1 MTFRHLKKMDLSLS
15 LALLLLGALVA
26 SVNGNCSPD
35 PCIHGTCTD
44 TGSGFACTC
53 DSGYTGPTCSTT
65 LDHCAGNPCNTG
77 AKCYNV
83 KGAALCIG
91 KAVDYCSPNPCAN
104 GATCVSGQTTFSCI
118 CPADKAGTYC
128 EFPAGDVLDLTTV
141 FVEGSIEYWADVP
154 FSNVVDNDVN
164 TEAWA
169 YSSPD
174 SFMNIF
180 MGKTFPIHH
189 VEFSTEYSWYFGEVV
204 VEVDGV
210 ECARQNET
218 FDTNVMTCGE
228 LLFGE
233 KVTFTNYANPY
244 FLMSEVYL
252 FSA

>member
-1 MTFRHLKKMDLSLS
+1 MFTYTVSTNGNRTLVMFSTNDERSRAIFSTVSTNGERSRKMDLSLS

-128 EFPAGDVLDLTTV
+128 EFP
-141 FVEGSIEYWADVP
+141 
-154 FSNVVDNDVN
+154 
-164 TEAWA
+164 
-169 YSSPD
+169 
-174 SFMNIF
+174 
-180 MGKTFPIHH
+180 
-189 VEFSTEYSWYFGEVV
+189 WYFGEVV